1 MTMEKNA
8 VVGPKNYSKNANE
21 KTAARGCPK
30 CGAAVDHSGSIPR
43 CPVHGTAPFEP
54 GGNKNGR

>member
-1 MTMEKNA
+1 MSMEKNA
-8 VVGPKNYSKNANE
+8 VVGPKNHNKND
-21 KTAARGCPK
+21 KTASYGCPK
-30 CGAAVDHSGSIPR
+30 CGAAVDRSGSIPR